1 MSYIWLFLKQ
11 LNTLNMQLST
21 CTNYATIFWNMQ
33 LLHNISFLLYI
44 VTNVFKNLFTRGFGE
59 ICMGLSVF
67 SKMLLYV
74 PWICY
79 PWRSDCE
86 VNNLSFRVSSRMF
99 VLDLVH
105 NFLGVQTVLTQ
116 VEYQKR
122 HVSCSLVSPK
132 KITLKINL

>member
-1 MSYIWLFLKQ
+1 
-11 LNTLNMQLST
+11 
-21 CTNYATIFWNMQ
+21 
-33 LLHNISFLLYI
+33 
-44 VTNVFKNLFTRGFGE
+44 
-59 ICMGLSVF
+59 MGLSVF
-67 SKMLLYV
+67 SKKMLLLYV

-86 VNNLSFRVSSRMF
+86 VKNLSFRVSSRMF
-99 VLDLVH
+99 VLGLVH